1 MSFKLNRFP
10 ADKQDQ
16 IEQLI
21 AYAQLMGLTGADLV
35 SIGGKMQREQIKARK
50 EANMKLINE
59 FQCLKIGR
67 DDSIDLNN
75 RFKLKTA
82 DGMYS
87 LTAGRWS
94 VWTVVNTKTQAKHT
108 HTANY
113 YEYDLPKTSHRTRI
127 RYAMLMDIALGK
139 FRLDF

>member
-21 AYAQLMGLTGADLV
+21 AYTQMLGLTGADLV

-50 EANMKLINE
+50 EANMKIINE

-67 DDSIDLNN
+67 DTSIDLNN

-94 VWTVVNTKTQAKHT
+94 AWTVVNTTTQAKRS
-108 HTANY
+108 HTANH
-113 YEYDLPKTSHRTRI
+113 YEYDLPKTSHRTQI
-127 RYAMLMDIALGK
+127 RYAMLLDIALGK

>member
-1 MSFKLNRFP
+1 MNFKLNRF
-10 ADKQDQ
+10 ADDKQDQ

-21 AYAQLMGLTGADLV
+21 AYTQMLGLTGADLV

-59 FQCLKIGR
+59 FTCLTIGK
-67 DDSIDLNN
+67 DDSIDINN

-94 VWTVVNTKTQAKHT
+94 VWTVVNTKTQTKRT
-108 HTANY
+108 HEANY
-113 YEYDLPKTSHRTRI
+113 YYYDLPKTDHRTRL
-127 RYAMLMDIALGK
+127 RYAMLLDIALGK
-139 FRLDF
+139 FQLDF

>member
-1 MSFKLNRFP
+1 MNFKLNRF
-10 ADKQDQ
+10 ADDKQDQ

-21 AYAQLMGLTGADLV
+21 AYTQMLGLTGADLV

-59 FQCLKIGR
+59 FTCLKIGK
-67 DDSIDLNN
+67 DDSIDINN

-94 VWTVVNTKTQAKHT
+94 VWTVVNTKTQAKRT
-108 HTANY
+108 HEANY
-113 YEYDLPKTSHRTRI
+113 YYYDLPKTDHRTRL
-127 RYAMLMDIALGK
+127 RYAMLLDIALGK
-139 FRLDF
+139 FQLDF